1 MIQRFRDACAGGT
14 MVSDKLD
21 KLRTPQNLI
30 ENRVGFT
37 GEDSEV
43 AIYDTYEAATRVHL
57 DAEELLF
64 CGMISGRKIMH
75 HPDDPADSSG
85 TVFLPH
91 ESFVVAPGEAVEID
105 FPDATLDNPTT
116 CLTVEISRDKVTQVS
131 ERLIESL
138 AMPEVAEQWQFGN
151 PVLHT
156 HHNSETQRLLNRLI
170 KLFME
175 NHPDRDLLID
185 LNVTELII
193 RLLRHKTRDFL
204 LTWCSRDPE
213 ANALIA
219 ALDWINSTLSQPLDI
234 ARLCR
239 HAGLSRS
246 RLYVEFK
253 EKIGCSPME
262 LQQQLRLKR
271 AAERI
276 RNGEAITAVAY
287 DLGFK
292 SPSHFCR
299 RFKAFYGC
307 VATEYKER
315 CGS

>member
-1 MIQRFRDACAGGT
+1 MPVNPVN
-14 MVSDKLD
+14 MMSDKLN
-21 KLRTPQNLI
+21 KLRAPQKLI

-37 GEDSEV
+37 GEGAEV
-43 AIYDTYEAATRVHL
+43 AIYDTYEAVSRVRL
-57 DAEELLF
+57 DADELLF

-75 HPDDPADSSG
+75 HPGDGADAPG

-91 ESFVVAPGEAVEID
+91 ESFVLAPGEAVEID
-105 FPDATLDNPTT
+105 FPDASRKTPTT
-116 CLTVEISRDKVTQVS
+116 CLTVEISREKVTQVS
-131 ERLIESL
+131 ERLAESL

-185 LNVTELII
+185 LNVSELIV

-234 ARLCR
+234 ERLCR
-239 HAGLSRS
+239 HAGMSRS

-253 EKIGCSPME
+253 EKIGCFPVE

-315 CGS
+315 SGR

>member
-1 MIQRFRDACAGGT
+1 
-14 MVSDKLD
+14 MVSEKLD
-21 KLRTPQNLI
+21 KLRAPRKLI
-30 ENRVGFT
+30 ENKVSFAG
-37 GEDSEV
+37 DSSEV
-43 AIYDTYEAATRVHL
+43 SIYDTYEVVSRVRL
-57 DAEELLF
+57 DADELLF
-64 CGMISGRKIMH
+64 CGMITGRKIMH
-75 HPDDPADSSG
+75 HPDDGPDSPG

-105 FPDATLDNPTT
+105 FPDASLDSPTT
-116 CLTVEISRDKVTQVS
+116 CLTVEISREKVGQVS
-131 ERLIESL
+131 ERLMESL
-138 AMPEVAEQWQFGN
+138 AMPELADNWQFGN

-156 HHNSETQRLLNRLI
+156 RHNSETQRLLNRLI

-213 ANALIA
+213 ANALVA

-234 ARLCR
+234 NQLCR
-239 HAGLSRS
+239 HAGMSRS

-253 EKIGCSPME
+253 EKIGCSPVE

-299 RFKAFYGC
+299 RFKAFFGC
-307 VATEYKER
+307 VATEYKSSR
-315 CGS
+315 GR